1 MHKNKSAPVAETA
14 TVQIGQDSK
23 TFCSI
28 VFVMRQW
35 KTHLQQVLELCSNPV
50 LTYMAFFFGF
60 MKIPAKTGHIV
71 IWQKP
76 ILWEIKCRYINI

>member
-1 MHKNKSAPVAETA
+1 MHQNKSAPVAETA

-28 VFVMRQW
+28 NCLCYASV
-35 KTHLQQVLELCSNPV
+35 KNTCLQQVLELCSNPV

-60 MKIPAKTGHIV
+60 MKIPAKTGHI
-71 IWQKP
+71 IM
-76 ILWEIKCRYINI
+76 